1 MNIPMD
7 GPRSW
12 SETMAPWSF
21 LWIMNSHGLRSAAF
35 IDHINVSGLANIA
48 IVSTKIV
55 DSNNANIIDSI
66 G

>member
-1 MNIPMD
+1 MNKKIAA
-7 GPRSW
+7 
-12 SETMAPWSF
+12 T
-21 LWIMNSHGLRSAAF
+21 AAF

>member
-1 MNIPMD
+1 MNKKIPA
-7 GPRSW
+7 
-12 SETMAPWSF
+12 T
-21 LWIMNSHGLRSAAF
+21 AAF
-35 IDHINVSGLANIA
+35 INHINVSGLANIA